1 MDKNK
6 GIYIT
11 FFLIL
16 LLILG
21 LGTYYLYSQGVL
33 FNPKTEI
40 EEEDEDDEKEEIIFR
55 TEKGLVFDL
64 TSPTPNSELG
74 CDFIL
79 AGEMPREWFFEN
91 SFPYSIT
98 VNEKEILKGTVQGL
112 ADYTIE
118 EMIPFSEKIICSE
131 ECKGE
136 GEIIL
141 RNDNPSGL
149 LENSDEYRIPV
160 KFTSSCVTETMQVK
174 VFYGSSIEDPD
185 SLRCDVTYELPRTIE
200 KTVAVGKASLLE
212 LLKGPNITERGKGY
226 YSSIPIGTELN
237 SLKVEDGV
245 AYADFNQKLTEN
257 IGGAC
262 LNSKIRSQIEG
273 TLKQFSTVDKVVISV
288 NGETEG
294 VLEP

>member
-6 GIYIT
+6 GIYVI

-33 FNPKTEI
+33 FNPKTVI
-40 EEEDEDDEKEEIIFR
+40 EEENEDSEKEEIIFR

-91 SFPYSIT
+91 SFPYTII
-98 VNEKEILKGTVQGL
+98 VNEKEILKGAVQGL

-160 KFTSSCVTETMQVK
+160 KFISSCVTETMQVK

-185 SLRCDVTYELPRTIE
+185 SLRCDVTYELPRTID
-200 KTVAVGKASLLE
+200 KTVTVGRASLLE

-257 IGGAC
+257 IGGTC
-262 LNSKIRSQIEG
+262 LTSKIHSQIEN

-288 NGETEG
+288 NGETGG